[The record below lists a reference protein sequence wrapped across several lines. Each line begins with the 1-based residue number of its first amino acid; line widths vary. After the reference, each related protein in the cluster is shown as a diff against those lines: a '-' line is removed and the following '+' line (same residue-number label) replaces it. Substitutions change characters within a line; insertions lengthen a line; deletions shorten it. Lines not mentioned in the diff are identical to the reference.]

1 MKNNKQVI
9 RDECLASALSKL
21 SLVWDNSNLNKYQSD
36 LLYTAMSSIEKLQ
49 LDLERK
55 DIK

>member
-9 RDECLASALSKL
+9 RDERLASALSKL